1 MIYMSSIIFDT
12 DLSIIHF
19 RYPIHF
25 YNQKDYGVVTQ
36 KNYKITKNKNRTS
49 TVRCC
54 RFLFFIYC
62 IYIVFTFHALRIY
75 LLRYLEY
82 ELLKL
87 LLILYPGNL
96 CANLCKLLLECLIAS
111 LDIVDIINHCDAL
124 CCKTCYNQ
132 CSSCS

>member
-54 RFLFFIYC
+54 RFLFYILHLYC
-62 IYIVFTFHALRIY
+62 VYISCFTYIS

-96 CANLCKLLLECLIAS
+96 CTNLCKLLLECLIAS
-111 LDIVDIINHCDAL
+111 LDIIDIINHCDAI